1 VTPTVTPSN
10 AAYYA
15 YVFPEPQDF
24 NDGQVLE
31 NYMTVQNPGLWGGY
45 QNYGVPDSANPT
57 QYSDNLDLYAHFSG
71 FTGSGGNY
79 KTAVNTLT
87 SLICQLSAGCT
98 DTYSQG
104 QNQYTFGTVAI
115 PTSAITTSIQYFYS
129 IWLPLN
135 GLGGSMT
142 NMSVDAGVG
151 SATDK
156 TIANGGIPDVGAS
169 GVNVV
174 VTSGAAIPAG
184 TYRVLWLS
192 NLVQPLTTPATL
204 TLFIKGNTKT

>member
-1 VTPTVTPSN
+1 
-10 AAYYA
+10 
-15 YVFPEPQDF
+15 
-24 NDGQVLE
+24 
-31 NYMTVQNPGLWGGY
+31 
-45 QNYGVPDSANPT
+45 
-57 QYSDNLDLYAHFSG
+57 
-71 FTGSGGNY
+71 
-79 KTAVNTLT
+79 
-87 SLICQLSAGCT
+87 
-98 DTYSQG
+98 
-104 QNQYTFGTVAI
+104 
-115 PTSAITTSIQYFYS
+115 
-129 IWLPLN
+129 
-135 GLGGSMT
+135 MT